1 MVVKI
6 STIAN
11 KKNKQKTLLGYI
23 IYYMLSNILNNNWFS
38 KRDNNMVTTTTS
50 TDSTLLA
57 NTLTIDGNTFNVP
70 QTGTYKLTC
79 INSSYEYCLK
89 YHDIHYN
96 VNEFARTVSIKF
108 VKEYTYGDAEG
119 GTYTVNAV
127 YLSSS
132 SSKEHG
138 TDILSFKDFFCKG
151 KENNDYEIGKNAMS
165 KMILSFIQDNYPEE
179 LV

>member
-1 MVVKI
+1 
-6 STIAN
+6 
-11 KKNKQKTLLGYI
+11 
-23 IYYMLSNILNNNWFS
+23 
-38 KRDNNMVTTTTS
+38 MVTTTTS

-108 VKEYTYGDAEG
+108 VKEYT
-119 GTYTVNAV
+119 VNAV